1 MAADSDAKTE
11 DNLPKGLE
19 EGLDKG
25 ANAKNGARHMLTSE
39 KHVENEQG
47 EAPEVDD
54 FGLPIKK
61 ARRRTY
67 EEDDD
72 DDFQS
77 ADEGLATSQTDM
89 DTKGTLEKQSTVRL
103 DGQNVGGP
111 PEQPL
116 GAPSAPAAVTHPEP
130 EAVTDGKA
138 EAIPEKVAGD
148 GSANDSEFPKE
159 KPRAH
164 AEPPSNESIA
174 GSEQS
179 VPNQGKAPE
188 DSVQSNDLKHIRSA
202 STTSNN
208 TAPMASEWSHQQL
221 APQQEKPKDKEEDEL
236 EWQEMPALATHRI
249 YDDWGKVLAKEYD
262 EVDDQQVA
270 YNNLGGAGKGYTRVQ
285 VDDDAQSATSMDDN
299 TAYLFKDGVATN
311 VLDDDEE
318 GRDLIS
324 QMQATKE
331 LLTEG
336 QRVAYVGLV
345 RICIGKMQKELLD
358 LERTRGAKKFIEL
371 GTEATKMWGQ
381 KMMVRLYSHMEIESN
396 EQIMIENLAEH
407 GVLPGDLTPA
417 LMQNARVKNP
427 NAQAPKSAVSSRP
440 PSIASPRLSD
450 ATEKRPLSA
459 VGSAQSSAPVT
470 PDLSRPHTP
479 AASNPG
485 ILEDELEQLPA
496 YEENAADDFTVKKPS
511 ELGDEKNIDLDI
523 RWTVL
528 CDLFLLLIADST
540 YDSRSRTLLERVG
553 DALSIEWPE
562 VCRFEK
568 RITDALEMQEQAEKE
583 NWNEDEHLAA
593 RSKKNY
599 KKRLAVM
606 GLCTVGGGLV
616 IGLSAGLLAPV
627 IGAGLAAG
635 FTTIGVAGTSGFLA
649 GTGGAAI
656 IGTTGV
662 LTGGTIAVRA
672 SNRRTGAVQT
682 FEYRPLHNN
691 KRTNLIV
698 TVSGWMTGN
707 VDDVRLPFSTVD
719 PIMGDIYSVHWE
731 PEMLKSTGQTI
742 NILATE
748 ALTQTIQQILGSTI
762 LTALMAGLSLPIILT
777 KLAYLIDNPWT
788 VSLAR
793 ADACGLI
800 LADSIID
807 RNLGVRPITLVGF
820 SLGSRVILSCLKEL
834 ANRGG
839 LGLIQNVYLFGT
851 PIVTKKDDYLRAR
864 TVVSGRFVNGYATN
878 DWILGYLF
886 RATSGGIMRVAGLSK
901 VEVPGIENFDVTA
914 TVPGHMAYRSKMPT
928 LLKRVGWLVESEEFT
943 EIEDPDPENHQK
955 RQRELINEIEEARKK
970 LEEKPEKKG
979 WKGMFGRN
987 KKAAAGKKGWET
999 YDDKIKNAPDAEQR
1013 KSTDK
1018 APTNEDIMFDVE
1030 AIRKEALELALNGGD
1045 MEEIKGHMQIREIE
1059 STLPALKIRQGTNK
1073 NGGEE
1078 KAAPPTSSAIQQK
1091 SNGFTSKLNPFRAM
1105 RHSQSFDASIASASN
1120 TAYASTSKRDNARS
1134 DASLAH
1140 SSPKGGH
1147 HPDSSIDSANAG
1159 TNWKPALAPSAPHH
1173 PSPWDNRTADDDI
1186 ELTFEDGTSLPR
1198 HLHHNSTFYPQTQTQ
1213 NTSTHTHSNSASND
1227 PYLSPSSSTWSVP
1240 ERPEEAWQ
1248 QPRPPLRSAVTTP
1261 VPGSS
1266 RASSGPGSRVGTP
1279 QLKAVGGNPWAE
1291 DSEGQGKEGEVKM
1304 TFD

>member
-1 MAADSDAKTE
+1 MAADGDAKTE
-11 DNLPKGLE
+11 DEPP
-19 EGLDKG
+19 EGLRDG
-25 ANAKNGARHMLTSE
+25 IAGRAKAKDAGSGQNDAAMT
-39 KHVENEQG
+39 G
-47 EAPEVDD
+47 EEEPVEVDD

-67 EEDDD
+67 EDEDEDED
-72 DDFQS
+72 EDFQS
-77 ADEGLATSQTDM
+77 ADE
-89 DTKGTLEKQSTVRL
+89 
-103 DGQNVGGP
+103 
-111 PEQPL
+111 
-116 GAPSAPAAVTHPEP
+116 SAQ
-130 EAVTDGKA
+130 
-138 EAIPEKVAGD
+138 
-148 GSANDSEFPKE
+148 
-159 KPRAH
+159 
-164 AEPPSNESIA
+164 PSNEANTKVGESTGQQATAPLSGKGTEQRPQQVNGVPSDSAITA
-174 GSEQS
+174 DEGSGSRSGMGPDTSHE
-179 VPNQGKAPE
+179 KAVEDESESRPDSTSAQAQALAEPSAAHPITREE
-188 DSVQSNDLKHIRSA
+188 DSIPNESKPTEDAAQVSDAKHVRTA
-202 STTSNN
+202 SSTSKMN
-208 TAPMASEWSHQQL
+208 APMVSEWSHQQL
-221 APQQEKPKDKEEDEL
+221 APQDEKPKDKKEDEL

-285 VDDDAQSATSMDDN
+285 VDEDAQSATSMDDN
-299 TAYLFKDGVATN
+299 TAYLFKDGAATN
-311 VLDDDEE
+311 ALDDEDEE
-318 GRDLIS
+318 GRDIVS
-324 QMQATKE
+324 QMQTTKE

-345 RICIGKMQKELLD
+345 RICIGKMQKDLDD
-358 LERTRGAKKFIEL
+358 LERTRGSKKFIET

-381 KMMVRLYSHMEIESN
+381 KMMVRLYSHMEIASN
-396 EQIMIENLAEH
+396 EQVMIENLAEH
-407 GVLPGDLTPA
+407 GVLPSDLTPA

-427 NAQAPKSAVSSRP
+427 HAEDRISEASSRP
-440 PSIASPRLSD
+440 HSIASPKPSD
-450 ATEKRPLSA
+450 LEKMPKSATASA
-459 VGSAQSSAPVT
+459 APSAPGSPGAKT
-470 PDLSRPHTP
+470 PGVSSRGTP
-479 AASNPG
+479 EP
-485 ILEDELEQLPA
+485 EQEQLPA
-496 YEENAADDFTVKKPS
+496 YEEHSAEDFTVQNPS
-511 ELGDEKNIDLDI
+511 ELGNEKSIDLDI

-568 RITDALEMQEQAEKE
+568 RVTDALEMQEQAEKE

-834 ANRGG
+834 ANRGA

-886 RATSGGIMRVAGLSK
+886 RATSGGIMRIAGLSK
-901 VEVPGIENFDVTA
+901 VEVPGIENFDVTE
-914 TVPGHMAYRSKMPT
+914 TVPGHMAYRSKMPI
-928 LLKRVGWLVESEEFT
+928 LLRQVGWMVESDEFN

-987 KKAAAGKKGWET
+987 RKAAAGKKDWET
-999 YDDKIKNAPDAEQR
+999 YDEKIKNAPDEER
-1013 KSTDK
+1013 KSSEK
-1018 APTNEDIMFDVE
+1018 AAANDDIMFDVE

-1045 MEEIKGHMQIREIE
+1045 MDEIKGHMQIREIE
-1059 STLPALKIRQGTNK
+1059 STLPALKIQQEAGK
-1073 NGGEE
+1073 GGGD
-1078 KAAPPTSSAIQQK
+1078 KSPSTPAVQK
-1091 SNGFTSKLNPFRAM
+1091 PNGFASKLNPFRGM
-1105 RHSQSFDASIASASN
+1105 RHSQSFDASNAPASSSS
-1120 TAYASTSKRDNARS
+1120 YASTSKRDNSRS
-1134 DASLAH
+1134 DASLTQ
-1140 SSPKGGH
+1140 SPKVGH
-1147 HPDSSIDSANAG
+1147 HSNSSNDSSSANAAV
-1159 TNWKPALAPSAPHH
+1159 TTKKPLPHH
-1173 PSPWDNRTADDDI
+1173 ASPWDNRTADDDI
-1186 ELTFEDGTSLPR
+1186 ELSFEDGTSLPR
-1198 HLHHNSTFYPQTQTQ
+1198 HQHHNSPFYPQLSHNNQDIKETPLPP
-1213 NTSTHTHSNSASND
+1213 ASKT
-1227 PYLSPSSSTWSVP
+1227 PWAVP

-1248 QPRPPLRSAVTTP
+1248 QPRPPLRSSATTP
-1261 VPGSS
+1261 AGGSS

-1279 QLKAVGGNPWAE
+1279 QLRPTQNPWAE
-1291 DSEGQGKEGEVKM
+1291 EAEREGEVKM
-1304 TFD
+1304 SFD